1 MMLYIMIGVCAAGIP
16 LVFLIISQNINNAA
30 LKRQILSYK
39 EYEKQGLYLYVWIL
53 KKDISAGEK
62 VTRAHLEGKKI
73 WVSESE
79 LINIKKD
86 IHQIIGKKAKT
97 DLKQGHVICTAMPD
111 QNKKHEKT
119 RNKT

>member
-39 EYEKQGLYLYVWIL
+39 EYEKRGLYLYVWIL

-73 WVSESE
+73 WVSESDYNH
-79 LINIKKD
+79 IFID
-86 IHQIIGKKAKT
+86 IHQITGKTAKT
-97 DLKQGHVICTAMPD
+97 ELKKGTVMQSDLLNSK
-111 QNKKHEKT
+111 NKKKNADH
-119 RNKT
+119 

>member
-1 MMLYIMIGVCAAGIP
+1 MAGIP
-16 LVFLIISQNINNAA
+16 LTLLLLCQTCSNVR
-30 LKRQILSYK
+30 LKQQILDQK
-39 EYEKQGLYLYVWIL
+39 EWEKQGLYLYVWTL
-53 KKDISAGEK
+53 NTDRSAGEK
-62 VTRAHLEGKKI
+62 VTRAHLEKKKI

-79 LINIKKD
+79 LIDIKKD